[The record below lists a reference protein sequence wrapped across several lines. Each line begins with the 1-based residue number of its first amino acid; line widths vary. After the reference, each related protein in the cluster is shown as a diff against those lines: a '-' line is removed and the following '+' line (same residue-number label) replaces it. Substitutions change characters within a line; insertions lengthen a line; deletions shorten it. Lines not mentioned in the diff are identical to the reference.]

1 MTHSMDIWIFGLSI
15 VGGAILFSALGVWF
29 ARRVSKEGRL
39 KRHHEVA
46 GYMLSIVGTLYSV
59 LLGLVV
65 VDTQAKYQE
74 ARTMTQNEADSALDL
89 FHLAYTAPKDVRT
102 KLHRQLKDYMQIM
115 IDDEWPSVLRRG
127 TFDESAKKPFREIW
141 WTLTQYE
148 PQTGREQNA
157 YQNLLDE
164 MEEFA
169 DGRRYRLIV
178 SQQGL
183 PAVMWGVLIAGGA
196 LTVLFTYLF
205 EVEDAKA
212 QVLMTALVTLA
223 LSLNLLLVALFNNPY
238 KGYMRISSRP
248 FFYDLKVMNELEL
261 EYKD

>member
-1 MTHSMDIWIFGLSI
+1 MDNNIDIWIFGASI
-15 VGGAILFSALGVWF
+15 VGGAIGFSALGVWL
-29 ARRVSKEGRL
+29 ARRFSKDGRL

-65 VDTQAKYQE
+65 VDTQSKYQE
-74 ARTMTQNEADSALDL
+74 AREMTQREADSALDL
-89 FHLAYTAPKDVRT
+89 FHLAYTAPKEVRT
-102 KLHRQLKDYMQIM
+102 KLHGQLRSYMRTV
-115 IDDEWPSVLRRG
+115 IDDEWPSILRTG
-127 TFDESAKKPFREIW
+127 AFNENAKRPFRDIW

-164 MEEFA
+164 MDDFA

-183 PAVMWGVLIAGGA
+183 PSVMWGVLIAGGT

-212 QVLMTALVTLA
+212 QVFMTALVTLA

-238 KGYMRISSRP
+238 KGYMRITSRP
-248 FFYDLKVMNELEL
+248 FFYDLKVMQELEM
-261 EYKD
+261 EYHD

>member
-1 MTHSMDIWIFGLSI
+1 MEIWIFGASI
-15 VGGAILFSALGVWF
+15 VGGAILFSALGVWL
-29 ARRVSKEGRL
+29 ARRLSKEGQL

-65 VDTQAKYQE
+65 VDTQSKYQE
-74 ARTMTQNEADSALDL
+74 AREMTQREADSALDL
-89 FHLAYTAPKDVRT
+89 FHLSYTTPTEVRA
-102 KLHRQLKDYMQIM
+102 KLHHNLKTYIKIM
-115 IDDEWPSVLRRG
+115 VEQEWPSILRDG
-127 TFDESAKKPFREIW
+127 TFNETAKKPFRDVW

-183 PAVMWGVLIAGGA
+183 PAVMWGVLIAGGV

-212 QVLMTALVTLA
+212 QVFMTALVTLA

-248 FFYDLKVMNELEL
+248 FLYDLKVMNELEL